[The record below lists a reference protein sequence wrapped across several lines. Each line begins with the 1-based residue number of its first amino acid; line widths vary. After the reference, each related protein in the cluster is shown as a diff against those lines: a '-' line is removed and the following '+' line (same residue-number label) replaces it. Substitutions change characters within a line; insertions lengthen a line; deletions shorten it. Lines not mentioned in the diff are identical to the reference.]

1 MRGYLLRRLLLAALT
16 LLGIS
21 VLVAGMMRT
30 LPGDVVDVLAAE
42 AFYDD
47 REKERLREEL
57 GLEDPFFV
65 YFGKWLGAALQ
76 GDFGES
82 LRTQRS
88 VGDDLARRLDVTMEL
103 AILGLIIATMISVPL
118 GILAALRRSQW
129 PDYVARSIAVFAL
142 AIPGFWLATLA
153 VVFGAKWFSWSPP
166 LGYQPIWEAPFTN
179 LQQMWLPALLFGLIL
194 AGVQTRI
201 LRTALL
207 DVLRQDYMLT
217 ARAKGLSRLL
227 LLRRHALRNSLIPF
241 VTVIGVQFP
250 VVLGGAVV
258 FELIFALPGLG
269 AYLLDGIANRD
280 YVVVQAVNVW
290 IAGAVIITN
299 LLVDVSYGFLDPR
312 IRVGA

>member
-1 MRGYLLRRLLLAALT
+1 
-16 LLGIS
+16 
-21 VLVAGMMRT
+21 
-30 LPGDVVDVLAAE
+30 
-42 AFYDD
+42 
-47 REKERLREEL
+47 
-57 GLEDPFFV
+57 
-65 YFGKWLGAALQ
+65 
-76 GDFGES
+76 
-82 LRTQRS
+82 
-88 VGDDLARRLDVTMEL
+88 
-103 AILGLIIATMISVPL
+103 MI
-118 GILAALRRSQW
+118 
-129 PDYVARSIAVFAL
+129 
-142 AIPGFWLATLA
+142 
-153 VVFGAKWFSWSPP
+153 
-166 LGYQPIWEAPFTN
+166 
-179 LQQMWLPALLFGLIL
+179 GLIL

-217 ARAKGLSRLL
+217 ARAKGLSATL

-290 IAGAVIITN
+290 IAGAVIVTN